1 MATKRKES
9 KIPYSTSPEEIK
21 VLIKNSVQKENIGAI
36 HQVTLKEGPRTFK
49 FATIMEIIDPSTN
62 ETHHYTL
69 RIDSVDRFKAGWFG
83 KPNKSL
89 SLSSDDGNEISR
101 LRDFLIAE
109 LSGKLKSDEDE
120 LHIISSTEFTK
131 LQNLLNYLPDLTS
144 SDQLQLVKTILSNI
158 KSNEINTKNLLQI
171 FDESSGEL
179 VKSIGIAAKLIDYKN
194 AYNELSELVSKNEK
208 SEHKIQKFL
217 ESNPW
222 MFGSEYS
229 ELLERRKWTRDEN
242 LDFMLRR
249 TSDSF
254 LEIIEIKT
262 PNENELLKFDNSHN
276 SYYPSSELSKVIG
289 QVLNY
294 IEKIDRERDSIIS
307 KDDCD
312 PLKIRAKIII
322 GRDGEKTQQDALRS
336 LNSHLHRIEIITFDQ
351 LLRIAE
357 RVLNIFE
364 KDNINSVEEIE
375 EDDLPF

>member
-144 SDQLQLVKTILSNI
+144 SDQLQLVKIILSNI